1 MDYRR
6 NAMRNVRPSERC
18 GVPCVF
24 GENIRERDS
33 DCDLHSGCDKVKD
46 CDDVRRI
53 ACAQEEDDCDCDVK
67 VLDTNLVGAP
77 LAMVYSPFQRFDNL
91 FEPEEALCHG
101 TLFMEL
107 FKPFYGSRRGV

>member
-6 NAMRNVRPSERC
+6 NAMRNVRPPERC
-18 GVPCVF
+18 GMPCAF
-24 GENIRERDS
+24 GESIRERDC
-33 DCDLHSGCDKVKD
+33 DCDLPPVCDMVKD
-46 CDDVRRI
+46 CDEVRRI
-53 ACAQEEDDCDCDVK
+53 ACAEESKPCDGDVK
-67 VLDTNLVGAP
+67 ILDTNLVGAP

-107 FKPFYGSRRGV
+107 YKPFYGSRRGV